1 MSEMADT
8 YYVYILRSLKDDN
21 FYTGHTADL
30 KGRLARHNRGD
41 VRSTKARR
49 PFVMVYYEPCQT
61 RSEAMKRE
69 RKVKTLCRETKL
81 KMIQA
86 FKQTE

>member
-1 MSEMADT
+1 MTDT
-8 YYVYILRSLKDDN
+8 YYVYILRSLKDNN

-49 PFVMVYYEPCQT
+49 PFVMVYYEPCRT

-69 RKVKTLCRETKL
+69 RKVKSLCRDAKL

-86 FKQTE
+86 FKQPE

>member
-1 MSEMADT
+1 MAET
-8 YYVYILRSLKDDN
+8 YYVYILRSLKDDR

-30 KGRLARHNRGD
+30 KRRLARHNRGD

-49 PFVMVYYEPCQT
+49 PFVVVYYEACGT

-69 RKVKTLCRETKL
+69 RKVKSLCRDTKL
-81 KMIQA
+81 KMIQG
-86 FKQTE
+86 FKQPE